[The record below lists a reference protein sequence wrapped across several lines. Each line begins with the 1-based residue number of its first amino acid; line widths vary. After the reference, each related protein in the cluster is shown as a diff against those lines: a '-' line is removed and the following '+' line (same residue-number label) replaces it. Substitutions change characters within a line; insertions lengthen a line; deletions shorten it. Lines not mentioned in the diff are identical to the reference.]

1 MCWVKLYLIEIC
13 NMRSY
18 IYIRDMAKFIEI
30 QCRVLRCN
38 VITAAGKSLKTRVVQ
53 PSDLLYVNKLTP
65 RKTCRGQTESERP
78 VSEVRKGEQ
87 MVKKGLKGIW
97 WAGQKEVAAEGVK
110 EAEWDKCNGVKRHLF
125 QQWVQNVC
133 LSHSVWSCSLILS
146 CLWS

>member
-53 PSDLLYVNKLTP
+53 LSDLLYVNKLTP

-87 MVKKGLKGIW
+87 MDAWRASGGLDRKKWPQRGSKRQNGTNVK
-97 WAGQKEVAAEGVK
+97 
-110 EAEWDKCNGVKRHLF
+110 GVKRHLF